1 MDLDFSLVKDTSVT
15 ERVSVQFRAEAFNLF
30 NRVQFGPPG
39 QIFTA
44 NSNSAFGVITSQVNN
59 PRLIQFGLRLNF

>member
-1 MDLDFSLVKDTSVT
+1 LALVKETLIR
-15 ERVSVQFRAEAFNLF
+15 ERVGPQFRAEAFNLF

-44 NSNSAFGVITSQVNN
+44 KANSALGVISSQLNN
-59 PRLIQFGLRLNF
+59 PRLIQYSLRLNF